1 MHQVDTAIVGGGAS
15 GMMAALALASK
26 RETQT
31 RPVMLLE
38 GADRVGKK
46 LLATGNGRCNLTN
59 LQMTPSHYHGERAE
73 IAKVLEAYPTKR
85 VLSFFEDL
93 GLLCRPDAEGR
104 VYPYAGQASAVS
116 DVLRRGLEAFGVETI
131 SANPVSRIRK
141 RSSGGFIL
149 DGPEP
154 VTAKKV
160 ILACGGM
167 AAPQFGCA
175 VGGYALAQSLGHTVT
190 PLRPAL
196 APVTVRPDEV
206 RALKGIRC
214 RAKVTLYRGDTPL
227 KSEVGELQFGDGV
240 LSGICMFQLS
250 RFVGKKASPGTS
262 ILVDLLPDYEEAEVR
277 AFLAEKQRRF
287 GEKQL
292 PVLLEGML
300 HKRAAQEALKRAGLF
315 PDGRDLSACAH
326 AVKAF
331 RFTATGTAGFRQ
343 AQVTAGGVPLR
354 EVFSQTMESRICRNL
369 FLTGELLDPDG
380 DCGGYNLHWAWSTG
394 MAARF
399 CSRKIVGI
407 NRESRKNMIRISEL
421 AMPLDSTTEDLKRA
435 AAKRLGVSASELA
448 NFRIARKSVDARKKQ
463 DVHFVY
469 TVLAEL
475 GKKEGEL
482 LKKRGGPKLCAE
494 KPLSYRVPE
503 KKKPAQPPVVAG
515 FGPAGMFAALLLAQA
530 GLCPIVFE
538 RGAPVEAR
546 QASVAAFRNGGAFSP
561 DANIQGEGGAGTFGR
576 KADNRHT

>member
-26 RETQT
+26 REPQT

-38 GADRVGKK
+38 GADRVVKK
-46 LLATGNGRCNLTN
+46 LLATGTGRCNLTN

-250 RFVGKKASPGTS
+250 RFAGKKASPGTS
-262 ILVDLLPDYEEAEVR
+262 ILVDLLPDYEESEVR

-394 MAARF
+394 MAAGF
-399 CSRKIVGI
+399 
-407 NRESRKNMIRISEL
+407 
-421 AMPLDSTTEDLKRA
+421 A
-435 AAKRLGVSASELA
+435 AAK
-448 NFRIARKSVDARKKQ
+448 
-463 DVHFVY
+463 
-469 TVLAEL
+469 
-475 GKKEGEL
+475 
-482 LKKRGGPKLCAE
+482 
-494 KPLSYRVPE
+494 
-503 KKKPAQPPVVAG
+503 
-515 FGPAGMFAALLLAQA
+515 
-530 GLCPIVFE
+530 
-538 RGAPVEAR
+538 
-546 QASVAAFRNGGAFSP
+546 
-561 DANIQGEGGAGTFGR
+561 
-576 KADNRHT
+576 